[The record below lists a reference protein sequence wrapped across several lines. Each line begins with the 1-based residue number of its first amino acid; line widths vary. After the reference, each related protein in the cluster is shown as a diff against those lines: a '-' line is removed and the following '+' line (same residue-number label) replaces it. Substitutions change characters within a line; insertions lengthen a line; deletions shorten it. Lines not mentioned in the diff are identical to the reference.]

1 VLHQDASR
9 SVKRQKARPQRLS
22 RRARRCDLTDRLLL
36 GARLPVRLSP
46 GAQTRFGN
54 SKYGWPPCGLTTNLN
69 TLALNLTHQRRPGFR
84 LPSPHQPHPRP
95 LVGLPVD
102 RQARQFQRSW
112 RRPALDGRDPGR
124 LEGCGPS
131 RRLKFSLPGQYA
143 AAPMRL
149 THFETFEG
157 QSSARAAIAPDSAAE
172 PTTRSAGFEL
182 GLFSRLKKR
191 SRSRLAS
198 GIRVHP
204 LAQSGLL
211 ARTPCLAREE
221 IPIRHEALFHG
232 KRVAARRPAS
242 YPRSVASARALHG
255 GSFKTHSPLNGE

>member
-1 VLHQDASR
+1 LHQDANR

-54 SKYGWPPCGLTTNLN
+54 SKSGWPPCGLTTNLN
-69 TLALNLTHQRRPGFR
+69 TLAPNLPHQHRPGFR
-84 LPSPHQPHPRP
+84 LPSPHQPNPRR

-102 RQARQFQRSW
+102 QQARQFQRRW
-112 RRPALDGRDPGR
+112 PRPAFDGRDPGR
-124 LEGCGPS
+124 REGRSPS
-131 RRLKFSLPGQYA
+131 RGLKLSLPGQYA

-157 QSSARAAIAPDSAAE
+157 QSSARAAIAFGSVAD
-172 PTTRSAGFEL
+172 PTTGPAGFEL

-204 LAQSGLL
+204 LA
-211 ARTPCLAREE
+211 
-221 IPIRHEALFHG
+221 
-232 KRVAARRPAS
+232 
-242 YPRSVASARALHG
+242 
-255 GSFKTHSPLNGE
+255 